1 NMRYPL
7 VEGQGNF
14 GSIDGDNPAAMRYT
28 EVRLTEL
35 AEELLADID
44 KATVPFVDNFDG
56 RHQQPVVLPARLPN
70 LLLNGSDGIA
80 VGMATK
86 IPPHNLGELIDAI
99 TVLIEN
105 PDASV
110 EEFVAV
116 MPGPDFPG
124 GGLIIGREG
133 IEHAYATGTGKI
145 TLRATTSI
153 ESDQRGRE
161 ALIVT
166 ERIRSSRNREAASDG
181 LVAALDL
188 TPIQARP
195 IRDMPLGRLAALE
208 RQKILDELR
217 AVEALVRELESIL
230 ASRTK
235 LMNILKKELR
245 ELKEKYGDERR
256 TRILDAGARDVPTH
270 IEDLVPNGQTVV
282 ALTLGGYLKRLDD
295 TGGRNAGR

>member
-1 NMRYPL
+1 MVAPAKHLQEIELDDKMRASYLDYAMSVIVSRALPDVRDGLKPVHRRVLYGMLGLGLRHNVAFRKSATVVGEVLGKYHPHGDAAVYDALVRMAQDFNMRYPL

-86 IPPHNLGELIDAI
+86 IPPHNLAELIDAI

-133 IEHAYATGTGKI
+133 IDHAYATGTGKI
-145 TLRATTSI
+145 ALRAATSI
-153 ESDQRGRE
+153 ESDQKGRE

-166 ERIRSSRNREAASDG
+166 ELPYQVN
-181 LVAALDL
+181 
-188 TPIQARP
+188 
-195 IRDMPLGRLAALE
+195 
-208 RQKILDELR
+208 
-217 AVEALVRELESIL
+217 
-230 ASRTK
+230 
-235 LMNILKKELR
+235 
-245 ELKEKYGDERR
+245 
-256 TRILDAGARDVPTH
+256 
-270 IEDLVPNGQTVV
+270 
-282 ALTLGGYLKRLDD
+282 
-295 TGGRNAGR
+295 

>member
-1 NMRYPL
+1 MLEVTMAIQQEHPVPIDISDELRTSFMDYAMSVIISRALPDVRDGLKPVHRRILVTLRDLNLTATRAYRKCAKIAGDVSGNYHPHGEGVVYPSLVRMAQDFNMRYPL

-86 IPPHNLGELIDAI
+86 IPPHNLGELVDAI
-99 TVLIEN
+99 TVLIDN

-110 EEFVAV
+110 EEFVAA

-145 TLRATTSI
+145 TLRAATSI

-166 ERIRSSRNREAASDG
+166 QLPYQVNKAQLIRSISD
-181 LVAALDL
+181 
-188 TPIQARP
+188 
-195 IRDMPLGRLAALE
+195 
-208 RQKILDELR
+208 
-217 AVEALVRELESIL
+217 LVRE
-230 ASRTK
+230 RK
-235 LMNILKKELR
+235 
-245 ELKEKYGDERR
+245 
-256 TRILDAGARDVPTH
+256 
-270 IEDLVPNGQTVV
+270 IE
-282 ALTLGGYLKRLDD
+282 
-295 TGGRNAGR
+295 